1 MGMVEHW
8 CPRETVRRSVRPA
21 ERDTPTDTVLT
32 DGAWRIRRYDPPV
45 PRAPKTSSAAPSLVP
60 APAVLER
67 LFRHYPEPDTELA
80 YGDAFQLLVATVL
93 SAQSTDTRVNETTP
107 ALFARYPDAAALA
120 AAEPA
125 DVEPLIHATGF
136 FRVKAKAIIA
146 LSQRL
151 VAEHGGQVPADM
163 DVLTTLP
170 GVGRKTANVV
180 LGHALGVPG
189 LPVDRHVLRVTERIG
204 LTYEMTPEGVE
215 RDLCAALPP
224 SDWTRMSDALILH
237 GRRICRPK
245 PQCGACEVADICR
258 YPLKTAGLAPLDLD
272 ATVWKR
278 SRPRGNITERRT
290 SPAATTKAAARPTE
304 AAAPTTKGRS

>member
-1 MGMVEHW
+1 M
-8 CPRETVRRSVRPA
+8 PRATKSAPA
-21 ERDTPTDTVLT
+21 EP
-32 DGAWRIRRYDPPV
+32 G
-45 PRAPKTSSAAPSLVP
+45 LVP

-67 LFRHYPEPDTELA
+67 LLRHYPAPDTELA
-80 YGDAFQLLVATVL
+80 YRNAFELLVATVL
-93 SAQSTDTRVNETTP
+93 SAQSTDKRVNETTP

-120 AAEPA
+120 AADPA

-136 FRVKAKAIIA
+136 FRVKAKSIVT

-151 VAEHGGQVPADM
+151 VNDHGGQVPADM

-180 LGHALGVPG
+180 LGHALGGPG

-204 LTYEMTPEGVE
+204 LSRETTPEGVE

-224 SDWTRMSDALILH
+224 SDWTRMSDGLILH

-245 PQCGACEVADICR
+245 PECPACEVADVCR
-258 YPLKTAGLAPLDLD
+258 YPFKTGGLAALDLD
-272 ATVWKR
+272 APVKR
-278 SRPRGNITERRT
+278 RSPGKTADRGASATARVERPD
-290 SPAATTKAAARPTE
+290 ATADGLNTKAEGRMTKAGVEADGRMRKADTARAT
-304 AAAPTTKGRS
+304 ARAVKKGRVR